1 MNNKEHKEK
10 VDSLFTSIAARY
22 DLINDIQSFGLHR
35 LWKQR
40 IVKMASLIEG
50 EDALDICCG
59 TGDLALR
66 LVKRNARVVGLD
78 MNRPMLNVA
87 LNQLSRPRS
96 ISATLLQ
103 ADALAL
109 PFNSSSFD
117 LVTIAY
123 GLRNVSDY
131 QVGLLEVLRVLKPG
145 GRLLILDFGKP
156 SNWVIRQLYYLYLKL
171 VLPVFGLIFC
181 GKPNAYAYILKSLRK
196 YPAQEGISNILS
208 KIGFSKIKVTNIIL
222 GTMSIHS
229 AQKT

>member
-1 MNNKEHKEK
+1 MNNKEHIEK

-59 TGDLALR
+59 TADLTLR
-66 LVKRNARVVGLD
+66 LVKRNARVIGLD

-87 LNQLSRPRS
+87 LNQLSRLES
-96 ISATLLQ
+96 ISANLLQ
-103 ADALAL
+103 ADALDL
-109 PFNSSSFD
+109 PFNTSSFD

-131 QVGLLEVLRVLKPG
+131 QVGLLEVLRVC
-145 GRLLILDFGKP
+145 LLACL
-156 SNWVIRQLYYLYLKL
+156 
-171 VLPVFGLIFC
+171 GL
-181 GKPNAYAYILKSLRK
+181 
-196 YPAQEGISNILS
+196 EE
-208 KIGFSKIKVTNIIL
+208 V
-222 GTMSIHS
+222 
-229 AQKT
+229 